1 MSKFNKFNTLLETA
15 FSHYSNGGFREGSP
29 IKVKKEF
36 LNSRYCK
43 DHYGKDTEF
52 FNFLSDLINRDV
64 FFFIKRVVGAGAQ
77 QNTKDANSNE
87 GTDPIFLVLKQDP
100 RSVHVPTEVAEFS
113 VPASFDYV
121 EVLNFG
127 VNLPPVQGVPNKYET
142 PIGTKPEPVVVN
154 INIGNQPKDNSLPT
168 KNTTL

>member
-29 IKVKKEF
+29 IRVKPEF
-36 LNSRYCK
+36 LNSKYCR
-43 DHYGKDTEF
+43 DHYGRDTEF
-52 FNFLSDLINRDV
+52 FNFLKELIGNDV

-77 QNTKDANSNE
+77 QNTKDANDNE

-100 RSVHVPTEVAEFS
+100 RTVSVGTEMSEFT
-113 VPASFDYV
+113 VPASFDFV

-127 VNLPPVQGVPNKYET
+127 VNLPPVQGVPNKYER
-142 PIGTKPEPVVVN
+142 PIGTKPEPAKFDYTL
-154 INIGNQPKDNSLPT
+154 GNQHKDNSLPT
-168 KNTTL
+168 KNTKI